1 MAKSTFF
8 LYMSKKSSTFAPDFD
23 ASHNDVHDDRTLIT
37 YNNTLQKEVIKH
49 PRVDNYAR
57 HIDI

>member
-1 MAKSTFF
+1 
-8 LYMSKKSSTFAPDFD
+8 MSKKSSTFAPDFD
-23 ASHNDVHDDRTLIT
+23 VSHNDVHNDRTLIT

-49 PRVDNYAR
+49 PRLDNYAR